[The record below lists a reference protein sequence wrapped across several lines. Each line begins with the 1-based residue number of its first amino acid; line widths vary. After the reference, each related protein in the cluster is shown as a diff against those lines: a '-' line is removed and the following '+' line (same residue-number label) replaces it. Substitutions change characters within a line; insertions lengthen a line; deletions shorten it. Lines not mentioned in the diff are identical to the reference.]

1 MRLDEPTQGG
11 RGLGHLPER
20 HALDVLAR
28 APFALVLTDPRL
40 DENPIVYVNAAF
52 EATTGYG
59 RDFALGRNCRFLQG
73 RDTDPRTVERLRS
86 AIGEGREITVDIQ
99 NYRADGSPFWN
110 RLMIAPLRDDAGRV
124 EYFAGVQKVLG
135 SAADVAGDAP
145 IDAAM
150 REIQHRVKNHL
161 AMVVSMI
168 RLEGRRSQ
176 EGEAFATLARR
187 VESLSLLYD
196 ELSYRGGENRDAVAL
211 GPYLGR
217 VAGSIAELDRRAGVR
232 IGLDFDPLT
241 VPMDTAVSL
250 GLLLSELLTNALRHA
265 FAGREGGSVQTR
277 VEELPDGGIRLTVAD
292 DGVGLPPGSGW
303 PDGSGGLGGRIVA
316 QLVRAL
322 NATLAVT
329 GGDTGTI
336 LVLDVPRAARGPF

>member
-1 MRLDEPTQGG
+1 MRLDEPT
-11 RGLGHLPER
+11 RAEPGLGQLPER
-20 HALDVLAR
+20 HALDLLAR
-28 APFALVLTDPRL
+28 APFSLVLTDPRQ
-40 DENPIVYVNAAF
+40 DEHPIVYVNPAF

-59 RDFALGRNCRFLQG
+59 RDYAIGRNCRFLQG
-73 RDTDPRTVERLRS
+73 KDTDPRTVERLRT
-86 AIGEGREITVDIQ
+86 AIREGREITVDIQ

-145 IDAAM
+145 LDAAM

-168 RLEGRRSQ
+168 RLEGRRSRD
-176 EGEAFATLARR
+176 GEAFATLARR

-217 VAGSIAELDRRAGVR
+217 IAGSIAELDRRDGVR
-232 IGLDFDPLT
+232 IGVDFDPLT

-265 FAGREGGSVQTR
+265 FDGRDGGSIQTR
-277 VEELPDGGIRLTVAD
+277 VEERPDGGIRLTVAD
-292 DGVGLPPGSGW
+292 DGVGIAAGSGW
-303 PDGSGGLGGRIVA
+303 PDASKGLGGRIVA
-316 QLVRAL
+316 QLVRSL
-322 NATLAVT
+322 NATLAVS
-329 GGDTGTI
+329 GGAAGTT
-336 LVLDVPRAARGPF
+336 LVLDVPRTARGPF